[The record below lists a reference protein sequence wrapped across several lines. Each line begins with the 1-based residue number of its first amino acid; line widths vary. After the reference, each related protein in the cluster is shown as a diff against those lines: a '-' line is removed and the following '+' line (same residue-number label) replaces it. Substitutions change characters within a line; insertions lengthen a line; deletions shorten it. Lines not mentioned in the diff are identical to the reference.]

1 MYVISWF
8 IAIFGLMFLGM
19 IITLATKKKKK
30 KKKILKKSLKN
41 PKKGIA

>member
-1 MYVISWF
+1 
-8 IAIFGLMFLGM
+8 MFLGM